1 MSGEQLGAVLVA
13 LVCALMLGR
22 LLLPAPRRAK
32 LDQAFRRQWA
42 LTLSA
47 LKRPFR
53 GRAARQAEQA
63 QAEQAEQARQATAA
77 AIERA
82 RRASRAAEV
91 VREGNVYKPEAFQ
104 KPRKPH

>member
-32 LDQAFRRQWA
+32 LDQAFRRQWV

-53 GRAARQAEQA
+53 GRAAR
-63 QAEQAEQARQATAA
+63 QAEQARQATAA

>member
-1 MSGEQLGAVLVA
+1 MSGEQVLAVLVA

-22 LLLPAPRRAK
+22 LLLPVSRRTH
-32 LDQAFRRQWA
+32 LDQTLRRQWV
-42 LTLSA
+42 LTSA
-47 LKRPFR
+47 AMRRLFR
-53 GRAARQAEQA
+53 GRAARQAEA
-63 QAEQAEQARQATAA
+63 ARAEQARQATAA

>member
-1 MSGEQLGAVLVA
+1 MSGEQILAVLVA
-13 LVCALMLGR
+13 VVCALMLGR
-22 LLLPAPRRAK
+22 LLLPVSRRTH
-32 LDQAFRRQWA
+32 LDQTLRRQWV
-42 LTLSA
+42 LTSA
-47 LKRPFR
+47 AMRRLFR
-53 GRAARQAEQA
+53 GRAARQAEA
-63 QAEQAEQARQATAA
+63 AQAEQARQATAA

>member
-32 LDQAFRRQWA
+32 LDQAFLRQWA

-53 GRAARQAEQA
+53 GRAAR
-63 QAEQAEQARQATAA
+63 QAEQARQATAA

>member
-1 MSGEQLGAVLVA
+1 MSGEQLGSVLVA

-53 GRAARQAEQA
+53 GRAARQAEA
-63 QAEQAEQARQATAA
+63 AQAEQARQATAV